1 MADIELNALG
11 VKSDSIPDNWLI
23 TLVDPT
29 SGAVAKNM
37 TVAKFVE
44 LFTQKQPGAEENKKG
59 VVDSKIYNAIYTR
72 ESAYY
77 NPAGTYLGIKI
88 KTSLK
93 VEQYAAY
100 CFSARTG
107 MSQNTIWNQLIFI
120 NLKIWDYKFT
130 GNAPISI
137 GNSVV
142 KSVVF
147 YQDTDNTISI
157 FINFSTS
164 VNLTG
169 GALDLLFRRYSYPNA
184 IVSIESSSTNYVVG
198 SHSNE
203 MIVNL
208 SQVNTT
214 AYSLEKNALTETISL
229 NNSILPPPP
238 QIACQKALF
247 QTVILR
253 NSRKKLQTARI
264 LQYQLKKNTSG
275 RLKKSD
281 RLFCSYKKKTNN
293 LNKSSISLIAR
304 YNKCNLSRAGPPR
317 LIN

>member
-184 IVSIESSSTNYVVG
+184 IVSIESSSTNYVAG

-238 QIACQKALF
+238 ANC
-247 QTVILR
+247 VPE
-253 NSRKKLQTARI
+253 
-264 LQYQLKKNTSG
+264 
-275 RLKKSD
+275 
-281 RLFCSYKKKTNN
+281 
-293 LNKSSISLIAR
+293 SSISAG
-304 YNKCNLSRAGPPR
+304 YNEQFAEEVTNSPDTSIPVEEKYIWSIEKIGQAVLQLQEENKQLKQI
-317 LIN
+317 LNINNEVQQM